1 MRKLEES
8 IISDVI
14 IDTGPI
20 VAFFDESDR
29 YCIPFRNFLKGFRGR
44 LCTTVAVITEAS
56 YLLDECKPVQL
67 DLMEWIKDG
76 AIEIREI
83 SNSDFSL
90 IHKYMTKYRDT
101 PMDFAD
107 ASLVILANKMKTDRI
122 LTLDSDFDVYRT
134 VSGKKFK
141 NLLKD
146 ILKH

>member
-1 MRKLEES
+1 MRKSEES
-8 IISDVI
+8 IIADVI

-44 LCTTVAVITEAS
+44 LCTTVAAVTEAS

-67 DLMEWIKDG
+67 DFIEWIKNG
-76 AIEIREI
+76 AIEIKEI

-90 IHKYMTKYRDT
+90 IHKYMTKYQDT

-107 ASLVILANKMKTDRI
+107 ASLVILANKLKTDKI
-122 LTLDSDFDVYRT
+122 LTFDSDFEVYRT
-134 VSGKKFK
+134 VSGKKFN

-146 ILKH
+146 ILNH